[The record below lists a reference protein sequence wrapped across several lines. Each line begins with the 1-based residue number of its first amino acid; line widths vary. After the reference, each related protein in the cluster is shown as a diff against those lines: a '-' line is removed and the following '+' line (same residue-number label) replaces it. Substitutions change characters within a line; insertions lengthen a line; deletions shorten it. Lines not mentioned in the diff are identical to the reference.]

1 MKLPWIKFYVND
13 WLAVEAVR
21 ACSIESRG
29 LWIDMLA
36 LMAKSENHGQLLIG
50 GKPASADQL
59 ARIVGISAQKTT
71 ELMDELYAAGVFSF
85 DKDVI
90 ISRRMVKDER
100 KRKSSNDRVLRW
112 RNSNV
117 TEMKRKCNKNVMG
130 QRLETRDKRLEREK
144 TLVRPTRSDWLAY
157 ANEIKWNT
165 RDAESAFDYYESN
178 GWKVG
183 GRAPVKDWKA
193 CARNCQ
199 RRNQT
204 TNQKGTNTMQ
214 QKQKPISS
222 CESAPLYRIMG
233 YASYNEWEKA
243 GCPS

>member
-1 MKLPWIKFYVND
+1 MKLPWIKFYASD
-13 WLAVEAVR
+13 WLSDEAVR
-21 ACSIESRG
+21 SCSIEARG

-36 LMAKSENHGQLLIG
+36 LMAKSETHGHLLIG
-50 GKPASADQL
+50 GRPATSEQI
-59 ARIVGISAQKTT
+59 ARIVGLTPQKTT
-71 ELMDELYAAGVFSF
+71 ELMDELCAAGVFSF
-85 DKDVI
+85 QKDVI

-100 KRKSSNDRVLRW
+100 TRKSDADRQMRF
-112 RNSNV
+112 RNGNV
-117 TEMKRKCNKNVMG
+117 TAMSRSCHAPVTGQKPEARSQKPEKR
-130 QRLETRDKRLEREK
+130 ER

-157 ANEIKWNT
+157 ATEIKWNI

-204 TNQKGTNTMQ
+204 TNTKGNQPM
-214 QKQKPISS
+214 KQAPRSQ
-222 CESAPLYRIMG
+222 CESLPTYKVMG
-233 YASYNEWEKA
+233 FTTHEAWVEA
-243 GCPS
+243 GCP